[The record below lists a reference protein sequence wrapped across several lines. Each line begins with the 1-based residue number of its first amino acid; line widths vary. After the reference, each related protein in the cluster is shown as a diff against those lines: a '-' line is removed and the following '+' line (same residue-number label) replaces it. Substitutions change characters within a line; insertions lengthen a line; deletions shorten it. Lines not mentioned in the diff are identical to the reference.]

1 MKMTKRLPLAVAL
14 AGLIGAGTLTMALTA
29 YADQDADKSATSDS
43 AHPHFAFS
51 PADRAAFL
59 DARLAAL
66 HAGLELTADQE
77 KLWPPVESAFR
88 DLHRTVADARQKA
101 RSEPRPA
108 DPIAR
113 LQQIGDNQIARG
125 EALKKLADAA
135 APLYSAL
142 NDDQKH
148 RLPILLRATHL
159 GFAHRHFARWRFAQ
173 NDRWGDHGGFRR
185 HWDRRGDDFGRHE
198 DGGADD
204 GGEH

>member
-1 MKMTKRLPLAVAL
+1 MTMRLPLAIAL
-14 AGLIGAGTLTMALTA
+14 AGLIGASTLTMTLKAS
-29 YADQDADKSATSDS
+29 ADQDSDKGAAADST
-43 AHPHFAFS
+43 HPRFAFS

-77 KLWPPVESAFR
+77 KLWPAVESAFR
-88 DLHRTVADARQKA
+88 DLHKTIADAREQAK
-101 RSEPRPA
+101 SEPRPL

-125 EALKKLADAA
+125 EALKRLAAAA

-148 RLPILLRATHL
+148 RLPVLLRSTHL
-159 GFAHRHFARWRFAQ
+159 GFAHRHFALNDGWRG
-173 NDRWGDHGGFRR
+173 NDGGWRE
-185 HWDRRGDDFGRHE
+185 HWDRHGDFDKRGHE
-198 DGGADD
+198 DGADED
-204 GGEH
+204 QH